1 MEVTLKSGEVV
12 RDELGVADAHPLG
25 ARPFRRPQYVQKF
38 TELADTVVEPVEQ
51 RRFLSTVDS
60 LADLEAG
67 ALDAL
72 NVVVDPQVLDRA
84 PAIPPGIFG
93 G

>member
-1 MEVTLKSGEVV
+1 MTLKSGDVIS
-12 RDELGVADAHPLG
+12 DELAVADAHPLG
-25 ARPFRRPQYVQKF
+25 ARPFRRPQYLQKF
-38 TELADTVVEPVEQ
+38 TELADDVVDPAEQ

-72 NVVVDPQVLDRA
+72 NIVVDPRVLEKA
-84 PAIPPGIFG
+84 PVIPPGIFR
-93 G
+93 